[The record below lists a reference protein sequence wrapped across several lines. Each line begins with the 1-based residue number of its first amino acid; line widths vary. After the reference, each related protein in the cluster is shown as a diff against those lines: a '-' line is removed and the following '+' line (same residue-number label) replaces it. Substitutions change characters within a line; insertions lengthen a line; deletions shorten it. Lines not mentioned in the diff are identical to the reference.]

1 MLTATGEAGR
11 ANKEHVKI
19 LKQGVEVWNTWRAA
33 NPTLRPDLGE
43 ASLIGANLSMA
54 NLSYADLSEANLFNA
69 NLFSANLSYANLT
82 GATLSMANLSL
93 ANLSE
98 ANLRVTFLNFAIVLG
113 AELRGTDLT
122 HALLFETGFMNV
134 DLASVVGLDRCNH
147 MARSHVDYR
156 TLQKSGPLP
165 LKFLRGVGLPDLFID
180 YLPSLLNQAIQR
192 YSCFISY
199 STHDEE
205 FAKRL
210 HADLQDKGVRCWF
223 APHDLRIGKKIL
235 DAVDAAIRLR
245 DRVLLIL
252 SEHSIN
258 SDWVEDEV
266 TAGFEEERKRKE
278 EVLFPIRLDNAV
290 METGEAWAAKLRAR
304 LIGDF
309 RQWKD
314 HDAYQRSFQRMLR
327 DLTREQPAVP
337 TLP

>member
-1 MLTATGEAGR
+1 MLISPASSAWTPVSTLAR
-11 ANKEHVKI
+11 A
-19 LKQGVEVWNTWRAA
+19 
-33 NPTLRPDLGE
+33 P
-43 ASLIGANLSMA
+43 
-54 NLSYADLSEANLFNA
+54 
-69 NLFSANLSYANLT
+69 
-82 GATLSMANLSL
+82 
-93 ANLSE
+93 
-98 ANLRVTFLNFAIVLG
+98 
-113 AELRGTDLT
+113 
-122 HALLFETGFMNV
+122 
-134 DLASVVGLDRCNH
+134 
-147 MARSHVDYR
+147 DYR

-266 TAGFEEERKRKE
+266 TAGFEEERKRGE
-278 EVLFPIRLDNAV
+278 EVLFPIRLDDAV
-290 METGEAWAAKLRAR
+290 MKTTEAWAAKLRAR

-314 HDAYQRSFQRMLR
+314 HDAYQQGFQRMLR
-327 DLTREQPAVP
+327 DLTREQPKHTERDA
-337 TLP
+337 